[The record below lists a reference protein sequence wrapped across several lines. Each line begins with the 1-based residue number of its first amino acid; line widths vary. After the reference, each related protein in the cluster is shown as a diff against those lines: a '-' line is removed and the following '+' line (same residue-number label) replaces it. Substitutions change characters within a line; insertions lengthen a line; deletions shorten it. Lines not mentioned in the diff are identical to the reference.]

1 MRPLLSE
8 KSCKITKELSARKN
22 DQCRSQPHIPCTP
35 TAYNS
40 VFRLDGCSAVL
51 QATKR
56 TWSSTSDS
64 ELPFGKVESENQS
77 FGYTTTT

>member
-35 TAYNS
+35 TTYNS

-56 TWSSTSDS
+56 TWSSTPDS
-64 ELPFGKVESENQS
+64 ELPIGKVESENQS
-77 FGYTTTT
+77 FGYTTST